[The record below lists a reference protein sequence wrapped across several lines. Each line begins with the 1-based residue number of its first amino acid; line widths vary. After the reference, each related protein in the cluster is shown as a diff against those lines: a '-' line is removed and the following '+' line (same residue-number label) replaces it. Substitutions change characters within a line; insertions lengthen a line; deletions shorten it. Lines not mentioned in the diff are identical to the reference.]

1 MSVQED
7 ISSERR
13 IRAAVCGM
21 KMGLQ
26 SGYLWSGFTARKI
39 LFGHTKKENAFVER
53 LEGTLNL
60 QFEFILDK

>member
-1 MSVQED
+1 MRHVSNASQDTEV
-7 ISSERR
+7 
-13 IRAAVCGM
+13 M
-21 KMGLQ
+21 KKGLR

-60 QFEFILDK
+60 QFEFILEK